1 MGGGTNGA
9 GAATNGSAAH
19 TGPALHTGSASK
31 TGSAAHTGSASNA
44 AYARLRDLIA
54 NLDLPP
60 GSALREADLQ
70 QQVGVG
76 RTPLREAFQRL
87 AHEGMLRI
95 YPRRAIVVAKL
106 GLPEV
111 RQIFE
116 ARLALEPAAAAL
128 AAERITPDEA
138 SALCNLET
146 DLRAAVDRSDVKT
159 FLGIDQVFHRTVAHT
174 AENPLL
180 AEYVEHVQTLNLWLW
195 NTYFRT
201 HRARRSNLFGHQAI
215 VDALLAGN
223 GPTASAAMHDHI
235 VNSKRQLLTGLE
247 LESPHLRQR
256 RRRLPNDLV
265 ERRRQARG
273 SFAHPGH

>member
-1 MGGGTNGA
+1 MKAPHGFEWRNEGIDESEIDQLGA
-9 GAATNGSAAH
+9 TTNGSASH
-19 TGPALHTGSASK
+19 
-31 TGSAAHTGSASNA
+31 A

-60 GSALREADLQ
+60 GSALRETDLQ

-95 YPRRAIVVAKL
+95 YPRRAIIVAKL

-116 ARLALEPAAAAL
+116 VRLALEPAAAAL
-128 AAERITPDEA
+128 AAERMTPA
-138 SALCNLET
+138 QARALSDLET
-146 DLRAAVDRSDVKT
+146 ELRTAADRSDVKT
-159 FLGIDQVFHRTVAHT
+159 FLETDQVFHRTIAHN

-195 NTYFRT
+195 NTYFRAQRG
-201 HRARRSNLFGHQAI
+201 HRGGLFGHQAI
-215 VDALLAGN
+215 VDALLVGD
-223 GPTASAAMHDHI
+223 GPSASAAMHDHI
-235 VNSKRQLLTGLE
+235 ATSKRQLLMGLG
-247 LESPHLRQR
+247 LDSPV
-256 RRRLPNDLV
+256 PN
-265 ERRRQARG
+265 ARG
-273 SFAHPGH
+273 ASAD

>member
-1 MGGGTNGA
+1 MKALTGGGIDEL
-9 GAATNGSAAH
+9 AATTNGSASH
-19 TGPALHTGSASK
+19 
-31 TGSAAHTGSASNA
+31 A
-44 AYARLRDLIA
+44 AYARVRDLIA

-87 AHEGMLRI
+87 AQEGMLRI

-116 ARLALEPAAAAL
+116 VRLALEPATAAL
-128 AAERITPDEA
+128 AAERMTLA
-138 SALCNLET
+138 QAHALSELET
-146 DLRAAVDRSDVKT
+146 ELQAAADRSDVKT
-159 FLGIDQVFHRTVAHT
+159 FLETDQVFHRTIARN

-195 NTYFRT
+195 NTYFRAQRG
-201 HRARRSNLFGHQAI
+201 HRGGLFGHQPI
-215 VDALLAGN
+215 VDALLAGD
-223 GPTASAAMHDHI
+223 GALASAAMHEHI
-235 VNSKRQLLTGLE
+235 VTSKRQLLRGLE
-247 LESPHLRQR
+247 LDPPGR
-256 RRRLPNDLV
+256 D
-265 ERRRQARG
+265 AR
-273 SFAHPGH
+273 SVSAS

>member
-1 MGGGTNGA
+1 MKAPHGIEPGNAGTDGDGTHELGA
-9 GAATNGSAAH
+9 TTNGSASH
-19 TGPALHTGSASK
+19 
-31 TGSAAHTGSASNA
+31 A
-44 AYARLRDLIA
+44 AYARVRDLIA

-116 ARLALEPAAAAL
+116 VRLALEPAATAL
-128 AAERITPDEA
+128 AAERMTPA
-138 SALCNLET
+138 QAHALSDLET
-146 DLRAAVDRSDVKT
+146 ELRAATDRSDVKT
-159 FLGIDQVFHRTVAHT
+159 FLETDQVFHRTIARN
-174 AENPLL
+174 AGNPLL

-195 NTYFRT
+195 NTYFRAQRA
-201 HRARRSNLFGHQAI
+201 HRSGLFAHQAI
-215 VDALLAGN
+215 VDALLVGD

-235 VNSKRQLLTGLE
+235 VTSKRQLLMGLE
-247 LESPHLRQR
+247 LD
-256 RRRLPNDLV
+256 LPGRD
-265 ERRRQARG
+265 ARG
-273 SFAHPGH
+273 AYAK